1 MPRAVLVPLC
11 PSLSRKTWVWRK
23 PRSIQLPGEP
33 KQNRAGLLHHQTAEV
48 GYGGG
53 VCVTKL
59 VSTREKVAGRVWKRM
74 VPSQQTCRQRLPG
87 APAPR
92 PLDGSAVPR
101 QPPPAAPLPPALGF
115 AGGFY
120 RLPLPNPPAQ
130 NGWSAGMGGGE
141 GSDPSLG
148 GGSGRCCGV

>member
-1 MPRAVLVPLC
+1 
-11 PSLSRKTWVWRK
+11 
-23 PRSIQLPGEP
+23 
-33 KQNRAGLLHHQTAEV
+33 
-48 GYGGG
+48 
-53 VCVTKL
+53 
-59 VSTREKVAGRVWKRM
+59 M